1 MKFIYLYDR
10 VGNKIRESIKN
21 NTDSCRIT
29 NYEYDYKNRLSQ
41 VYNSAEKTRYTYDK
55 ADNILS
61 VTRGLGNNTQ
71 VTSYEYD
78 NRNQLIKYTDA
89 MGQPETYV
97 YDNYGNMV
105 SKTDRNGDIMKYTYD
120 ALGNCLSEEGKDVN
134 NTFTYNLLGNVKTAS
149 NGNVQQSFTYNDMGL
164 LKKENTVINGTT
176 FLAENFYKEFGVLS
190 AETYEKNNKRY
201 SAVEYT
207 TDIYGR
213 QTSAE
218 FTEGINVVL
227 NAEYTYDKN
236 SNITEIKDNNMT
248 RKYEY
253 NKANLITGVTNTNN
267 KNVKT
272 SYRYSYYPDGNIA
285 HYVNHYN
292 ATMDYTY
299 DSANRVVK
307 EVYGEDANMPFTI
320 GYTYDEFGNLS
331 KKDYRDDD
339 NPAYVTTYSYD
350 KNNRLT
356 KESQI
361 VSNGSTKWQNITT
374 YGYDKNGNRLNRI
387 KYKQNVDNTKFKLN
401 LTDSAYKYYD
411 YGKEVYTYDG
421 LNELKTYRG
430 KKEESATYEY
440 MANHYRISKTV
451 DGTKT
456 YQLWDNDRVVS
467 ELDSELNLKI
477 NYRIGV
483 NGQILSDSNETS
495 YSYDGHGNL
504 INENGNYSTNVYD
517 AYGNKTEDFGT
528 GDAPFGYCGE
538 YTDKESGLVYLRNRY
553 YDPSTGSFI
562 TEDKHWN
569 TYNMIYGD
577 KEYKKDEIKYPDYLS
592 IMQSGNL
599 YGYCIGNPIN
609 YSDAQG
615 SNINDVVLA
624 SEREVWK
631 KAAQGFK
638 LFGYEL
644 TGRLLELSASGQANP
659 EFYASDGT
667 YAANLLRGNKE
678 LRSEINNRI
687 YNEATKIGASTVYF
701 NGKYTFTTGDGD
713 VGAALH
719 EIRYTV
725 NGRMINGKWK
735 VSINL
740 SDTFDFTEFVN
751 PITKAEKE
759 NGIGKYLKGIILWS
773 GNDVAYLE
781 QKLDVLRPV
790 SVHIQYTDT
799 FG

>member
-1 MKFIYLYDR
+1 MF
-10 VGNKIRESIKN
+10 N
-21 NTDSCRIT
+21 
-29 NYEYDYKNRLSQ
+29 
-41 VYNSAEKTRYTYDK
+41 EK
-55 ADNILS
+55 
-61 VTRGLGNNTQ
+61 
-71 VTSYEYD
+71 
-78 NRNQLIKYTDA
+78 
-89 MGQPETYV
+89 
-97 YDNYGNMV
+97 
-105 SKTDRNGDIMKYTYD
+105 
-120 ALGNCLSEEGKDVN
+120 GKDVN

-149 NGNVQQSFTYNDMGL
+149 NGNVQQSFTYNDVGL
-164 LKKENTVINGTT
+164 LKRKNTVINGTT
-176 FLAENFYKEFGVLS
+176 FLAENFYKEFGMPS
-190 AETYEKNNKRY
+190 AETYEKNGKRY
-201 SAVEYT
+201 SKVEYT

-213 QTSAE
+213 KVSAK
-218 FTEGINVVL
+218 FTEGLNVVL

-253 NKANLITGVTNTNN
+253 NKANFITGVTNINN

-430 KKEESATYEY
+430 KKEEFATYEY

-467 ELDSELNLKI
+467 EFDSELNLKI

-483 NGQILSDSNETS
+483 NGQILSDSNEIS

-553 YDPSTGSFI
+553 YDSSTGSFI
-562 TEDKHWN
+562 TEDPIKDGNNW
-569 TYNMIYGD
+569 YGYCAGNPLNAWD
-577 KEYKKDEIKYPDYLS
+577 TSGLDWYVFYDPTLFHDGENRAKEVANSINSMKEYKDTTVWRVSMSSKSEQDFINRWNKMGTHKGEGAIDGVVILAHGNENGFRTVCDKKNKVYGERITTSTFRRDDMEIKKMDYFIFLS
-592 IMQSGNL
+592 CDAGADSGDDLPMNRR
-599 YGYCIGNPIN
+599 G
-609 YSDAQG
+609 DE
-615 SNINDVVLA
+615 NIAMGVSRSKQEIKTVIA
-624 SEREVWK
+624 S
-631 KAAQGFK
+631 
-638 LFGYEL
+638 
-644 TGRLLELSASGQANP
+644 
-659 EFYASDGT
+659 
-667 YAANLLRGNKE
+667 
-678 LRSEINNRI
+678 
-687 YNEATKIGASTVYF
+687 ST
-701 NGKYTFTTGDGD
+701 N
-713 VGAALH
+713 
-719 EIRYTV
+719 V
-725 NGRMINGKWK
+725 NHGEHPK
-735 VSINL
+735 VSPTDGGSFKTYTWN
-740 SDTFDFTEFVN
+740 TNYTE
-751 PITKAEKE
+751 IQIKKLKEKDKGYD
-759 NGIGKYLKGIILWS
+759 NVKGILKNI
-773 GNDVAYLE
+773 
-781 QKLDVLRPV
+781 
-790 SVHIQYTDT
+790 
-799 FG
+799 

>member
-1 MKFIYLYDR
+1 
-10 VGNKIRESIKN
+10 
-21 NTDSCRIT
+21 
-29 NYEYDYKNRLSQ
+29 
-41 VYNSAEKTRYTYDK
+41 
-55 ADNILS
+55 
-61 VTRGLGNNTQ
+61 
-71 VTSYEYD
+71 
-78 NRNQLIKYTDA
+78 
-89 MGQPETYV
+89 
-97 YDNYGNMV
+97 
-105 SKTDRNGDIMKYTYD
+105 
-120 ALGNCLSEEGKDVN
+120 
-134 NTFTYNLLGNVKTAS
+134 
-149 NGNVQQSFTYNDMGL
+149 
-164 LKKENTVINGTT
+164 
-176 FLAENFYKEFGVLS
+176 
-190 AETYEKNNKRY
+190 
-201 SAVEYT
+201 
-207 TDIYGR
+207 
-213 QTSAE
+213 
-218 FTEGINVVL
+218 
-227 NAEYTYDKN
+227 
-236 SNITEIKDNNMT
+236 MT

-272 SYRYSYYPDGNIA
+272 SYRYSYYPEGNIA

-292 ATMDYTY
+292 ATMD
-299 DSANRVVK
+299 
-307 EVYGEDANMPFTI
+307 
-320 GYTYDEFGNLS
+320 YTYDEFGNLS

-411 YGKEVYTYDG
+411 YGKEIYTYDG

-467 ELDSELNLKI
+467 EFDSELNMKI
-477 NYRIGV
+477 NYRIGT
-483 NGQILSDSNETS
+483 NGQVLSDSKENS

-504 INENGNYSTNVYD
+504 VNRKDNSSTTVYD
-517 AYGNKTEDFGT
+517 AYGNITEDIGI

-538 YTDKESGLVYLRNRY
+538 YTDSESGFVYLRNRY
-553 YDPSTGSFI
+553 YDTSTSSFI
-562 TEDKHWN
+562 TEDKHCN
-569 TYNMIYGD
+569 VSNMIYGD
-577 KEYKKDEIKYPDYLS
+577 KEYKNDETKYPDYLA

-599 YGYCIGNPIN
+599 YEYCIGNPIN
-609 YSDAQG
+609 YSDVQG
-615 SNINDVVLA
+615 SDINDVILA
-624 SEREVWK
+624 PERELWK
-631 KAAQGFK
+631 KVAQGFK
-638 LFGYEL
+638 RYKYEL

-659 EFYASDGT
+659 AFYASDGT
-667 YAANLLRGNKE
+667 YAANLLRNNKE

-687 YNEATKIGASTVYF
+687 YNEATKIGASTVYLKGEYKF
-701 NGKYTFTTGDGD
+701 NTGDGD
-713 VGAALH
+713 LGAALH
-719 EIRYTV
+719 KINYTV
-725 NGRMINGKWK
+725 NGRLVNGKWR

-740 SDTFDFTEFVN
+740 RDTFDFTEFVN
-751 PITKAEKE
+751 PLIRAEKE
-759 NGIGKYLKGIILWS
+759 NGMGKYFKGVILWS
-773 GNDVAYLE
+773 GNDVAYLD
-781 QKLDVLRPV
+781 QKLDVLKPV

>member
-1 MKFIYLYDR
+1 
-10 VGNKIRESIKN
+10 
-21 NTDSCRIT
+21 
-29 NYEYDYKNRLSQ
+29 
-41 VYNSAEKTRYTYDK
+41 
-55 ADNILS
+55 
-61 VTRGLGNNTQ
+61 
-71 VTSYEYD
+71 
-78 NRNQLIKYTDA
+78 
-89 MGQPETYV
+89 
-97 YDNYGNMV
+97 
-105 SKTDRNGDIMKYTYD
+105 
-120 ALGNCLSEEGKDVN
+120 
-134 NTFTYNLLGNVKTAS
+134 
-149 NGNVQQSFTYNDMGL
+149 
-164 LKKENTVINGTT
+164 
-176 FLAENFYKEFGVLS
+176 
-190 AETYEKNNKRY
+190 
-201 SAVEYT
+201 
-207 TDIYGR
+207 
-213 QTSAE
+213 
-218 FTEGINVVL
+218 
-227 NAEYTYDKN
+227 
-236 SNITEIKDNNMT
+236 MT

-272 SYRYSYYPDGNIA
+272 SYRYSYYPEGNIA

-440 MANHYRISKTV
+440 MANHYRISKNV

-467 ELDSELNLKI
+467 EFDSELNMKI
-477 NYRIGV
+477 NYRIGT
-483 NGQILSDSNETS
+483 NGQVLSDSKENS

-504 INENGNYSTNVYD
+504 VNRKDNSSTTVYD
-517 AYGNKTEDFGT
+517 AYGNITEDIGI

-538 YTDKESGLVYLRNRY
+538 YTDSESGFVYLRNRY
-553 YDPSTGSFI
+553 YDTSTSSFI

-569 TYNMIYGD
+569 VSNMIYGD
-577 KEYKKDEIKYPDYLS
+577 KEYKNDETKYPDYLA

-599 YGYCIGNPIN
+599 YEYCIGNPIN
-609 YSDAQG
+609 YSDVQG
-615 SNINDVVLA
+615 SDINDVILA
-624 SEREVWK
+624 PERELWK
-631 KAAQGFK
+631 KVAQGFK
-638 LFGYEL
+638 RYKYEL

-659 EFYASDGT
+659 AFYASDGT
-667 YAANLLRGNKE
+667 YAANLLRNNKE

-687 YNEATKIGASTVYF
+687 YNEATKIGASTVYLKGEYKF
-701 NGKYTFTTGDGD
+701 NTGDGD
-713 VGAALH
+713 LGAALH
-719 EIRYTV
+719 KINYTV
-725 NGRMINGKWK
+725 NGRLVNGKWR

-740 SDTFDFTEFVN
+740 RDTFDFTEFVN
-751 PITKAEKE
+751 PLIRAEKE
-759 NGIGKYLKGIILWS
+759 NGMGKYFKGVILWS
-773 GNDVAYLE
+773 GNDVAYLD
-781 QKLDVLRPV
+781 QKLDVLKPV

>member
-1 MKFIYLYDR
+1 
-10 VGNKIRESIKN
+10 
-21 NTDSCRIT
+21 
-29 NYEYDYKNRLSQ
+29 
-41 VYNSAEKTRYTYDK
+41 
-55 ADNILS
+55 
-61 VTRGLGNNTQ
+61 
-71 VTSYEYD
+71 
-78 NRNQLIKYTDA
+78 
-89 MGQPETYV
+89 
-97 YDNYGNMV
+97 
-105 SKTDRNGDIMKYTYD
+105 
-120 ALGNCLSEEGKDVN
+120 
-134 NTFTYNLLGNVKTAS
+134 
-149 NGNVQQSFTYNDMGL
+149 
-164 LKKENTVINGTT
+164 
-176 FLAENFYKEFGVLS
+176 
-190 AETYEKNNKRY
+190 
-201 SAVEYT
+201 
-207 TDIYGR
+207 
-213 QTSAE
+213 
-218 FTEGINVVL
+218 
-227 NAEYTYDKN
+227 
-236 SNITEIKDNNMT
+236 MT

-253 NKANLITGVTNTNN
+253 NKANLIIGVTNINN

-361 VSNGSTKWQNITT
+361 VSNGSTKWQNITI

-483 NGQILSDSNETS
+483 NGQILSDSNEIS

-553 YDPSTGSFI
+553 YDSSTGSFI
-562 TEDKHWN
+562 TEDPIKDGNNWHAYASQN
-569 TYNMIYGD
+569 PVMFGD
-577 KEYKKDEIKYPDYLS
+577 SSGLTTTRGGNFFEGISKIISSNKKLSKIIKFTDFRSHKQDDDTTVWYT
-592 IMQSGNL
+592 N
-599 YGYCIGNPIN
+599 
-609 YSDAQG
+609 SDCWQ
-615 SNINDVVLA
+615 
-624 SEREVWK
+624 
-631 KAAQGFK
+631 KA
-638 LFGYEL
+638 FGYNNIYDKL
-644 TGRLLELSASGQANP
+644 ADNSGPSILGINKT
-659 EFYASDGT
+659 DVNV
-667 YAANLLRGNKE
+667 NL
-678 LRSEINNRI
+678 
-687 YNEATKIGASTVYF
+687 F
-701 NGKYTFTTGDGD
+701 N
-713 VGAALH
+713 
-719 EIRYTV
+719 I
-725 NGRMINGKWK
+725 
-735 VSINL
+735 
-740 SDTFDFTEFVN
+740 
-751 PITKAEKE
+751 ITKNFILTSIRLTIEY
-759 NGIGKYLKGIILWS
+759 NYGKV
-773 GNDVAYLE
+773 DMDLE
-781 QKLDVLRPV
+781 
-790 SVHIQYTDT
+790 
-799 FG
+799 